1 MSRRGGSV
9 FKFYKVFYVCVFV
22 CTRMCVHTCM
32 CVPTGRTEDDIGYCF
47 SGTIQ
52 IFFILLLYGVSFWPG
67 TLQVAQAGFSSSGFK
82 GKHYCSTLM
91 WVLGS
96 YSGPQTYTAST
107 LFSPGV
113 LKWTNLRQLRMFCL
127 LWVPGRSPWGQR
139 WWQQVFVGHHIYSH
153 TLLSLFLP
161 VILGV
166 V

>member
-1 MSRRGGSV
+1 MCLCAH
-9 FKFYKVFYVCVFV
+9 VCVCTHACV
-22 CTRMCVHTCM
+22 CPQEELKMTL
-32 CVPTGRTEDDIGYCF
+32 
-47 SGTIQ
+47 GTVSQ
-52 IFFILLLYGVSFWPG
+52 EPFRFFFILLLYGVSFWPG